1 MATNIEQIAKLLEVS
16 SNEAI
21 RFCARVQQHLGA
33 RCPTYEVL
41 AALVHLIPKLR
52 GVNVEPKHVAT
63 FINLLKADNPVMK
76 PPPAP
81 QPAASVTK
89 VKSRPK
95 VVKAK
100 LPASRPST
108 PSTTR
113 AREKRTSP
121 IRVPRQQTAK
131 TRPPVVPKVELRHD
145 WQQFAKLLEENRIEA
160 LYHVTDK
167 SNLESIRRH
176 GGLYSWYYCWKN
188 GIKIPC
194 PGGNHLSRRLDS
206 RSGLQNYVRL
216 SFNYRQPMMY
226 VAQQE
231 GRLTDPVTLR
241 ISPEVIYWQST
252 VFSDQNA
259 TANEA
264 KVGGSLDVFKRI
276 RFDLVTK
283 STWVDETS
291 KKFYQ
296 AEVLVCAHIPLNL
309 ITFPRGSF

>member
-16 SNEAI
+16 TNEAI
-21 RFCARVQQHLGA
+21 QFCGRVRQHLGA
-33 RCPTYEVL
+33 HRPTHEIL
-41 AALVHLIPKLR
+41 TALVHLIPRLR
-52 GVNVEPKHVAT
+52 GVKVEPKHVAI
-63 FINLLKADNPVMK
+63 FFNLLRADNPVVQS
-76 PPPAP
+76 PPAP
-81 QPAASVTK
+81 QPAASKTK

-131 TRPPVVPKVELRHD
+131 TRPPVVPKVELRDD
-145 WQQFAKLLEENRIEA
+145 WQQFEKLLEENRIET

-176 GGLYSWYYCWKN
+176 GGLYSWYYCWKKD
-188 GIKIPC
+188 IKIAC
-194 PGGNHLSRRLDS
+194 PGGDHLSRRLDS

-216 SFNYRQPMMY
+216 SFNRNQPMMY

-231 GRLTDPVTLR
+231 GRLTHPVILKV
-241 ISPEVIYWQST
+241 SPQVIYWKST
-252 VFSDQNA
+252 LFSNQNA
-259 TANEA
+259 TANGA
-264 KVGGSLDVFKRI
+264 IVGGSLGIFRRI

-283 STWVDETS
+283 STWADEIS

-296 AEVLVCAHIPLNL
+296 AEVLICAHVPLNL
-309 ITFPRGSF
+309 ITFP